1 MNSEGLH
8 AWQSLCQLEPMLSN
22 HAVRAV
28 IPSGQTLFQPGFV
41 CDNYLFI
48 IQGTVRVD
56 HLSEDGREIVL
67 YRLKSGET
75 CVITT
80 ACLLSGEVYTA
91 QGITETVVI
100 AMAVPKNIFNQL
112 LNTSPV
118 FRDLVFTTFGQRIT
132 SLMSVIEAVAFQRIE
147 KRLSKRLLDLSDQEN
162 IVRLSHQDLAVE
174 LGSAR
179 EVISRRLKEW
189 EKTGLVTLQRG
200 CITLTNLAALKDLA
214 NGTSC

>member
-1 MNSEGLH
+1 MNSEGQH
-8 AWQSLCQLEPMLSN
+8 AWQSLCQLEPILSN
-22 HAVRAV
+22 HALRVELPV
-28 IPSGQTLFQPGFV
+28 GQTVFQPGFF
-41 CDNYLFI
+41 CENFLFI

-67 YRLKSGET
+67 YRLGAGET

-80 ACLLSGEVYTA
+80 ACLLSGDAYTA
-91 QGITETVVI
+91 QGVTETDVT
-100 AMAVPKNIFNQL
+100 AMAVPKKIFNQL

-118 FRDLVFTTFGQRIT
+118 FRDLVFVTFGQRIT
-132 SLMSVIEAVAFQRIE
+132 GLMSVIEAVAFQRIE

-162 IVRLSHQDLAVE
+162 IVRLSHQELAVE

-189 EKTGLVTLQRG
+189 ENSGLVTLQRG
-200 CITLTNLAALKDLA
+200 CITLTDLAALNGLA
-214 NGTSC
+214 KGTNC